1 MRLSPMFTR
10 ASFLI
15 QEVKSDKNREKT
27 MTIREAIHKA
37 TETGYHINGSDG
49 METSYEGASN
59 EYSPWTRKD
68 NASTFVITVEETFLD
83 PAFWQALGRALESY
97 QGLDKRCLAYDQRW
111 IQLWHRFIDHLAQGR
126 SHATFFENL

>member
-1 MRLSPMFTR
+1 
-10 ASFLI
+10 
-15 QEVKSDKNREKT
+15 

-59 EYSPWTRKD
+59 EYSAWTRKD

-83 PAFWQALGRALESY
+83 PTFWQSLGRALESR
-97 QGLDKRCLAYDQRW
+97 QDLGLSYDQRW
-111 IQLWHRFIDHLAQGR
+111 IHLWHRFVDHLAQGR
-126 SHATFFENL
+126 SPASFFENL